1 MAKADNGKSYK
12 LIRKDNSDAKES
24 LSEGEKTFVTFLYFY
39 HLLKGGHS
47 ESGTTSD
54 RIVVFDDPVSSLD
67 SDILFVVSSL
77 IKGLF
82 DEVRSGQGQ
91 IKQVF
96 VFTHNVYFHKE
107 VTFQPKREK
116 DKKLNNES
124 FWIVRKPDLFSKLKK
139 YDSNPIKTSY
149 ELLWTQIRE
158 TERSKLTIQNTLRR
172 ILENYFK
179 ILGGIDPDKIC
190 ERFEGKDKFIC
201 KSLFSWVNDGS
212 HSAFDDLYESIDDT
226 VVEAYLS
233 VFKTIFENEG
243 HLAHYEMMMRETH
256 VEADMEGVVV

>member
-1 MAKADNGKSYK
+1 
-12 LIRKDNSDAKES
+12 
-24 LSEGEKTFVTFLYFY
+24 
-39 HLLKGGHS
+39 
-47 ESGTTSD
+47 
-54 RIVVFDDPVSSLD
+54 
-67 SDILFVVSSL
+67 
-77 IKGLF
+77 
-82 DEVRSGQGQ
+82 
-91 IKQVF
+91 
-96 VFTHNVYFHKE
+96 VYFHKE
-107 VTFQPKREK
+107 VTFQPKR
-116 DKKLNNES
+116 DKKKKSNDET

-139 YDSNPIKTSY
+139 YDHNPIKTSY

-226 VVEAYLS
+226 VVETYLN
-233 VFKTIFENEG
+233 VFKAVFENEG
-243 HLAHYEMMMRETH
+243 HLAHYEMMMGEIH
-256 VEADMEGVVV
+256 EEANVEGVAA